1 MSALSDL
8 LLAHLPRGT
17 TRRQIALAIDADPR
31 HDVKLSTVY
40 PYFNGKHGQPELKT
54 LRALADHLP
63 GVTYS
68 QLLAAAGLPASSG
81 PYVAPDE
88 SDLLTLRQRRAIDEL
103 IRAMVTD
110 DSTSS
115 GGAVIPMSPP
125 PGRPSATERRG
136 LKVAAKREKDPD
148 DGGPG

>member
-17 TRRQIALAIDADPR
+17 TRRQVALAIDADPR

-81 PYVAPDE
+81 PYVAPEE
-88 SDLLTLRQRRAIDEL
+88 SDLLTPRQRRAIDEL
-103 IRAMVTD
+103 IRAMVAD
-110 DSTSS
+110 DATS
-115 GGAVIPMSPP
+115 AVSVVPMSAA